1 MSWDPMWRAMLV
13 EIASGVGRARIAA
26 RFQAGIASSVAT
38 QNRLLMESVSSR
50 LRAAGIH
57 VLVTAGLPCSG
68 GIALGQCA
76 IAALASG
83 DGAAL

>member
-1 MSWDPMWRAMLV
+1 MWRAMLV

-50 LRAAGIH
+50 LRAAGIR
-57 VLVTAGLPCSG
+57 VLVTAGLPCNDG

-76 IAALASG
+76 IAALAGG